1 VPKENKAIKG
11 IKTVTLLKNFI
22 DRSLK
27 PYTGSSI
34 TQYSPVFCKRRH
46 TLALQ
51 KTLEEVLHRRLEDIL
66 KLPLYPKRGFT

>member
-11 IKTVTLLKNFI
+11 IKAITLLKKFI

-27 PYTGSSI
+27 PYTGSII
-34 TQYSPVFCKRRH
+34 TQYSPVFCKGRH